1 MPLRQ
6 ALTSKFVL
14 ANRSSASNDPKLG
27 NSSGTAQQSPF
38 VIAFENV
45 GIKVL
50 PSVINAAL
58 ITSAFSCGMAVVFL
72 ASRVLVGLAEE
83 GQAPKVF
90 LKTNRLGT
98 PYNAVLASVAFLPL
112 VYLSL
117 GSNSSIAFG
126 WFVNIATIAALLAWI
141 IIDVTYLRFF
151 YAMRAQGIS
160 RTRRFPC
167 PQY

>member
-1 MPLRQ
+1 
-6 ALTSKFVL
+6 
-14 ANRSSASNDPKLG
+14 
-27 NSSGTAQQSPF
+27 
-38 VIAFENV
+38 
-45 GIKVL
+45 
-50 PSVINAAL
+50 
-58 ITSAFSCGMAVVFL
+58 MAVVFL

-98 PYNAVLASVAFLPL
+98 PYNAVFASLAFLPL

-160 RTRRFPC
+160 RDRKYPITSLLSLD
-167 PQY
+167 